1 MCQTI
6 DHVTR
11 EKGAIGRI
19 DPEATLTP
27 TSGLDFFKS
36 SPIRDEPVDR
46 EQATGTS
53 SACIDGISGP
63 NTGWRSAGWHE
74 LRSPVLNV
82 TAGFLSGAGNA
93 TNNCTSRRCL
103 ANELVNKKLITQP
116 QRDNCSEYIFVS
128 SIEYQTIKVDT
139 KNLRLGCRLRA
150 TIEWTDDDLYWDP
163 SVYPFNEVILPVSKV
178 WTPDIF
184 VTNGISSSTQ
194 NSFRDLIVFSN
205 GTLRHRVVMAAEVNC
220 EFNLFNYPFAEDEC
234 PVAIQTWSTQGCG
247 TTMEIGQVEVYDGS
261 HGEWETLGAYLH
273 STDDRYYISVIL
285 KIRQQNPFITL
296 LLPSILLIL
305 ADMVSFAL
313 PLGCGERN
321 SFKVTLVLSFTMFL
335 LILNDHLPG
344 DSECGPVIKN
354 HFCVCLVMLVVSMLV
369 SMVLTRVAK
378 DGGLVFCC
386 SSGRAATA
394 HKPRGADREIKAGVS
409 VIQLDNSEDGRMHQK
424 LSDFLDAI
432 KAKEAERE
440 RNEAFADK
448 MDKAFFWFYFFLGT
462 LYFCAMI
469 TVMVKYECN
478 VNHLDFW

>member
-1 MCQTI
+1 MVAWVSI
-6 DHVTR
+6 
-11 EKGAIGRI
+11 EKRNA
-19 DPEATLTP
+19 
-27 TSGLDFFKS
+27 
-36 SPIRDEPVDR
+36 EPVAEAEEQPGDDVGQR
-46 EQATGTS
+46 EDQEHHPPA
-53 SACIDGISGP
+53 DLHQSG
-63 NTGWRSAGWHE
+63 
-74 LRSPVLNV
+74 
-82 TAGFLSGAGNA
+82 
-93 TNNCTSRRCL
+93 
-103 ANELVNKKLITQP
+103 
-116 QRDNCSEYIFVS
+116 EYV
-128 SIEYQTIKVDT
+128 EQDT
-139 KNLRLGCRLRA
+139 KNLHLGCRLRA

-163 SVYPFNEVILPVSKV
+163 SVYPYNEVILPVSKV

-184 VTNGISSSTQ
+184 VTNGISASTQ

-234 PVAIQTWSTQGCG
+234 PVAIETWSTQGCG
-247 TTMEIGQVEVYDGS
+247 TTMDIGNVEVFDGS
-261 HGEWETLGAYLH
+261 HGDWETVGAYLH
-273 STDDRYYISVIL
+273 SESEEQYYISVVL

-296 LLPSILLIL
+296 MLPSILLIL

-378 DGGLVFCC
+378 DGGLIFCC
-386 SSGRAATA
+386 SA
-394 HKPRGADREIKAGVS
+394 RGAKPASKQRRADEEVKVDVS
-409 VIQLDNSEDGRMHQK
+409 VIQLGNSEENEMHRK
-424 LSDFLDAI
+424 LADFLDAI
-432 KAKEAERE
+432 KTKEAECD
-440 RNEAFADK
+440 RNEALADRI
-448 MDKAFFWFYFFLGT
+448 DKTFFWFYFILGT

-469 TVMVKYECN
+469 TVMVLYECK